1 MATLNFFK
9 LACLASK
16 WNARTVKPFT
26 CNSRLYG
33 LRNFKADDNINNT
46 GPMQEL
52 DLLYNIDSLNQVL
65 RHRGIPELVTFD
77 DFLLHSVRNLTVL
90 HFIPEK
96 EVREIPVMHG
106 TTRRVISRHFKL
118 DHIIDCSKILVGYAN
133 QLLNVLTAETDR
145 VSVRPFHIT
154 KYFCIN
160 MSHLTSSME
169 IMKRVGISY
178 HGNVSV
184 VVVNWRGMTNQTMIA
199 SAKGLHSTNR
209 ILMPDNCHSELQT
222 GNIMVAHSNTVMLAV
237 EQHLRRLSLDRF
249 VAIHFR
255 TEKMGT
261 RSPRFPGSFERCFLK
276 ALQIKDEIL
285 KSGTSMTVVYLVDYG
300 PYSSDTCRKCR
311 GSAEMKRIL
320 RKWQIKT
327 LSHFDPVSAGSSE
340 DSGFAAAVE
349 MELLAHGDYLVLC
362 GGGAFQ
368 GQAALRFLKRNPK
381 EGRQRLFRVCVD
393 DKSVQSVMTAQ

>member
-26 CNSRLYG
+26 SNSRLYG

-65 RHRGIPELVTFD
+65 HHRGIPELVTFD

-96 EVREIPVMHG
+96 EVREIPVMRG
-106 TTRRVISRHFKL
+106 TTQREISHHFKL

-169 IMKRVGISY
+169 IMKKVGINH

-184 VVVNWRGMTNQTMIA
+184 VVVNWRGMTNHTMIA

-237 EQHLRRLSLDRF
+237 EQHLRRLSLNRF

-300 PYSSDTCRKCR
+300 PYSSDTCKKCR

-327 LSHFDPVSAGSSE
+327 LAHFDPVLAGSSE

-381 EGRQRLFRVCVD
+381 DGRQRLFRVCVD
-393 DKSVQSVMTAQ
+393 DKSVQSVMTTQ